1 MTSRGASAFAGA
13 IAALFGAA
21 PAIVSVAPKAAA
33 QSGLPRFE
41 RADCLV
47 NGEWARE
54 VRRECG
60 WLVVPESRDR
70 PSANTVRLAVE
81 VFRAKEPSGAP
92 PLILLHGGPGG
103 PGGIRLYSAGVA
115 MKQLPRHRDVV
126 IYDQRGAGSSE
137 PKLCPGYDIVADS
150 ASNLREGTEKERKLS
165 EARRACVAELD
176 GKGIDRLAYNTAA
189 SVADL
194 IDLRRTLGYVS
205 WDVRGASYGARLAQ
219 EAMVRDGPAIRSVVL
234 ASPRARSFSAQSEQP
249 LSTQR
254 AFERLFAACK
264 LQPSCREAFPTVDQD
279 FHAVYADL
287 TKSPLPVPIPLP
299 DGRSDTVW
307 LDGDR
312 LVAGIRERMGTS
324 AGLGRVPLL
333 LHELRAGDRSRAAR
347 EIVGDDSVPGR
358 LANRALRE
366 LVNCYDDYGP
376 TSLKALKSVN
386 ARARPPFRRV
396 VNRNCEEWLPRFG
409 DASTRT
415 PVRSDIPTL
424 ILTGHFDDRTPTEHA
439 RRIAS
444 TLTRAYLVEF
454 PDEGH
459 DARPTGC
466 HAAIMMQFW
475 EDPTRKPNTSCVAT
489 IPPIA
494 FATTWGPA
502 KVP

>member
-1 MTSRGASAFAGA
+1 MTTRHGFC
-13 IAALFGAA
+13 AA
-21 PAIVSVAPKAAA
+21 PRIARAVAVAVLVVSVAPTAAA
-33 QSGLPRFE
+33 QSRLPRFE
-41 RADCLV
+41 RGDCLV
-47 NGEWARE
+47 NGDWARE
-54 VRRECG
+54 IRRECG

-70 PSANTVRLAVE
+70 ASANTVRLAVE
-81 VFRAKEPSGAP
+81 IFRATEPSGAP
-92 PLILLHGGPGG
+92 PLVLLHGGPGG
-103 PGGIRLYSAGVA
+103 PGGIRLYSGGVA
-115 MKQLPRHRDVV
+115 MSPLPRHRDVV
-126 IYDQRGAGSSE
+126 IYDQRGAGFSE
-137 PKLCPGYDIVADS
+137 PKLCPGYERAADL
-150 ASNLREGTEKERKLS
+150 AYDLREGAQKETKLS

-176 GKGIDRLAYNTAA
+176 AEGIDRLAYNTAA
-189 SVADL
+189 SAADL

-205 WDVRGASYGARLAQ
+205 WDISGGSYGARLAQ
-219 EAMVRDGPAIRSVVL
+219 EAMVRDGQAIRSVVL
-234 ASPRARSFSAQSEQP
+234 PSPMARSFSMQSEQP
-249 LSTQR
+249 LSTQQ
-254 AFERLFAACK
+254 AFERLFTACR
-264 LQPSCREAFPTVDQD
+264 LQPCRDSFPNVEQD
-279 FHAVYADL
+279 FYAAYDEL
-287 TKSPLPVPIPLP
+287 TKSPVPVPIVRP
-299 DGRSDTVW
+299 DGRSGTVSV
-307 LDGDR
+307 DGDR
-312 LVAGIRERMGTS
+312 LVAGIRERIRTS
-324 AGLGRVPLL
+324 AGLARVPLL

-489 IPPIA
+489 IPPMA